1 MIKYGITWIK
11 VDEIYFAE
19 NPTEC
24 GIYCGVTAEE
34 LESIEYLKKISAN
47 KSFWENWEWLQKQVL
62 GL

>member
-11 VDEIYFAE
+11 VDGIYFAE

-47 KSFWENWEWLQKQVL
+47 KSFWENWK
-62 GL
+62 

>member
-19 NPTEC
+19 SPTEC

-34 LESIEYLKKISAN
+34 LESIGYLKKISAN
-47 KSFWENWEWLQKQVL
+47 KSFL
-62 GL
+62 GRVEIALK